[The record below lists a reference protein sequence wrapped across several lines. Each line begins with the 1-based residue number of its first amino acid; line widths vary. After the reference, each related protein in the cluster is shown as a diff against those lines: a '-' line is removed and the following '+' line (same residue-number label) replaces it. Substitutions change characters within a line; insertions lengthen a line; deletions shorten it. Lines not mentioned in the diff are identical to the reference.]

1 MAGTTK
7 YITWSGG
14 PSGDYTCDGTHDEVE
29 INAAFTWANSN
40 PSNIIKMRGTGD
52 SSSPH
57 KYHIEGQ
64 IKICSYVTWTAE
76 TGACLWVPDNACG
89 STISNCVFPNG
100 TPVIGQLGSYIVKVE
115 IYGFE
120 IDGNCQNQS
129 TVLGKANGKI
139 QSAGSGVER
148 LIQLRGLSGSQTKAS
163 EIYIH
168 DMNFHDAFGEAV
180 HIQYAKSIRV
190 KNIGASNHQ
199 HDCVYYGEVS
209 GDDNEISDCMLY
221 GITDSTIRLDNC
233 QNVPVHDNYIYS
245 YDGSNNNTATM
256 YGHNGM
262 QIANNSG
269 TYFTLHT
276 DNISVYNNVFN
287 GKNLCGIWLNDTMKT
302 SGSTAQNV
310 HIYNNSFELEIGW
323 ADWAY
328 WSSGISI
335 AAWGNGVV
343 IENNILDGCYANSIQ
358 VISAISSS
366 STHTVTVKNN
376 NIINTMGKRAGSSAG
391 PSVQGWG
398 IYNAIPTKFVVKAEN
413 NYTSGNLAGNYKGLT
428 PISAADA
435 SISSAGPDGG
445 SSEDDSD
452 DTVTPVPSTGIH
464 IISDTAKI
472 ITTDFGYVQRAAD
485 DYRAYINGVPFNVV
499 RYSGSGSKVV
509 SESHSPS
516 TSSSNLGDLNLKGS
530 ELELTCIAN
539 SIDEIDQVMA
549 AFAQR
554 GRSFLEL
561 GGPYKG
567 YFVSGIMPDHGSSFD
582 KGQSNIPEEM
592 LDYSAS
598 FKTEFPYREWMYPT
612 IRGRYIS
619 SSCTFS
625 SCDTHNGNLVQNPNF
640 SSWTPDHNLQ
650 WKMIYRDAEDNQW
663 QTVKYSPELTMWC
676 ACAKTG
682 TNNRIMVSGPQ
693 LVTDWSGDYHTG
705 IYTGDVSPI
714 TGGLAF
720 GGNGYVDIPVPDIAN
735 ATDFTIYV
743 QFSTSVTGVTQSV
756 FGMGRNISSNPL
768 CAIWVKPTGQIV
780 FWHRDDTATTTA
792 GITDTNNSADGLTHE
807 VCAVKNGTTYTLY
820 VDNVL
825 VGTTTVTV
833 GQCSVNGA
841 NIGRTPR
848 AADQFYFTGNVYST
862 RIYSRAFTTIAEVS
876 HAAIGTTDLMQAYST
891 VITDDPGEFWA
902 IPPAITRLS
911 NPDLLWTGAT
921 WCPDWH
927 LWVIISSSQSGS
939 DCLISS
945 DGVNWTPKTTPSNR
959 EWSNCIF
966 IQANETIAT
975 GRLIVFAKSG
985 TGSRTMYSDDQCN
998 TWVEVDIPADVST
1011 NTIQASAYSPDHS
1024 RVVIVTSD
1032 GSATKRVICTDDYGV
1047 TYYSVTT
1054 PAQTWT
1060 GVTWADLLGLFV
1072 ACSSDGAQQIMT
1084 SPTGLEGTWVLRD
1097 TPYAGS
1103 EKTSGATVVRTLD
1116 DQTDD
1121 NVGYKTLALDYSDA
1135 MNPISTF
1142 ILPALTNGDHYRLDN
1157 IRSQLKIVTSGP
1169 TAYMRVTAQTATI
1182 SETIIKEWQETSIV
1196 YKSKSFDCVFDG
1208 GTNEAV
1214 TIRFYLKTSSG
1225 SVQAAAAIMGYTASE
1240 MTSGTST
1247 ITYARNAWQDIA
1259 YASDLNLLAVVCQD
1273 TDITNYVMYSS
1284 NGVNWY
1290 LVRSLSQQLWESI
1303 DYSEDQKK
1311 FLSVAASGTARVQVS
1326 KGYGDLVDIP
1336 PACWT
1341 KVEDG
1346 QQASYVHTHDSDMS
1360 LMIEGNGSTENPGE
1374 IYQKLSLDNFY
1385 DSNELYI
1392 MLGYAYVEG
1401 LISGAFR
1408 IELYA
1413 GGTVVKQLTW
1423 DANTTDITEK
1433 DIKFRFDQI
1442 PSSVYIRVKGV
1453 GTPNNGS
1460 KFYCGYTLVS
1470 KMSDFENVDVGTEV
1484 STDGYTDCI
1493 PNVKLRG
1500 VGVTTSSGT
1509 SNRIIED
1516 TDSQVFYT
1524 DSTGYECVKTV
1535 VLPALSGGSKYQLNK
1550 LTYNFKTDSTSGYAY
1565 AKVTLQADSLF
1576 SGVETDIAL
1585 YTTNLTDYQTRKY
1598 DLPYELYSSTGETV
1612 TLRWYL
1618 KSSSSSVTA
1627 FLTNTY
1633 YKCTEI
1639 LDATIAS
1646 GTPIYIYNNA
1656 DTRKTLHIC
1665 NNLPP
1670 GVLVEINKDGTGAIR
1685 YNEPFEDDRYVSNAY
1700 KITGAVARDTKNQT
1714 LKMPASSSYEILIDS
1729 LYAVSGVPFI
1739 KLHVVSGIPQI
1750 SIAVDNGGEPG
1761 TYYASDSNTSDAL
1774 DDSDIVRQ
1782 LDNET
1787 NLRLRSLNKFYVK
1800 IEPMSGQSCVFG
1812 QMLIYSF
1819 LDTSDAQ
1826 RINIYAAE
1834 KPNEIGVY
1842 VGGEGKCSA
1851 ILSLEYRKTNMIQ

>member
-29 INAAFTWANSN
+29 INTAFAWANSN

-89 STISNCVFPNG
+89 STISDCVFPNG

-129 TVLGKANGKI
+129 TVLGKAHGKI

-148 LIQLRGLSGSQTKAS
+148 LIQLKGLSGSQTKAS

-180 HIQYAKSIRV
+180 HIQYAKSVRV
-190 KNIGASNHQ
+190 KSIGASNHQ
-199 HDCVYYGEVS
+199 HDCIYFGEVS

-233 QNVPVHDNYIYS
+233 QNIPVHDNYIYS
-245 YDGSNNNTATM
+245 YSGSNNNTATM

-276 DNISVYNNVFN
+276 DNISVYNNIFN
-287 GKNLCGIWLNDTMKT
+287 GKCLSGIWLNDTMKT

-310 HIYNNSFELEIGW
+310 HIYNNSFEIEVGW
-323 ADWAY
+323 ADWAS
-328 WSSGISI
+328 WASGISI

-343 IENNILDGCYANSIQ
+343 IENNVFDGCYANSIQ
-358 VISAISSS
+358 VISAIPSS

-376 NIINTMGKRAGSSAG
+376 NIINTMGKRAGSSGG
-391 PSVQGWG
+391 PSIQGWG
-398 IYNAIPTKFVVKAEN
+398 IWNAIPTKFVVKAGN
-413 NYTSGNLAGNYKGLT
+413 NYTAGNLAGDYKGLT
-428 PISAADA
+428 PVSESET
-435 SISSAGPDGG
+435 SISSAGPYGG
-445 SSEDDSD
+445 SDEDDSD
-452 DTVTPVPSTGIH
+452 DTVTPVTSGFYIPS
-464 IISDTAKI
+464 TAKI
-472 ITTDFGYVQRAAD
+472 ISTDFGYVQRAND
-485 DYRAYINGVPFNVV
+485 DYLAYINGVPFEIVG
-499 RYSGSGSKVV
+499 YSGSGGKVI

-516 TSSSNLGDLNLKGS
+516 TPSSNLGDLDLKGS

-549 AFAQR
+549 AFARR

-561 GGPYKG
+561 GGPFKN
-567 YFVSGIMPDHGSSFD
+567 YFVSGVMPEHGARYD
-582 KGQSNIPEEM
+582 KGQNEIPDEC
-592 LDYSAS
+592 LAYTVH

-612 IRGRYIS
+612 IRSRYIS
-619 SSCTFS
+619 SSCTIS
-625 SCDTHNGNLVQNPNF
+625 SCDIHDGNLVQNPNF

-650 WKMIYRDAEDNQW
+650 WKMIKRDAEDNQW
-663 QTVKYSPELTMWC
+663 QKVKYSPELTQWC

-693 LVTDWSGDYHTG
+693 LVTDLSGAYHTG
-705 IYTGDVSPI
+705 IYTGDVTPI

-720 GGNGYVDIPVPDIAN
+720 GGTDGYVDVPVLDIAN
-735 ATDFTIYV
+735 ATNWTIYTK
-743 QFSTSVTGVTQSV
+743 FSTSITGLNQTV
-756 FGMGRNISSNPL
+756 FGLGRKNSNTPL
-768 CAIWVKPTGQIV
+768 CVIWVDATGHAV
-780 FWHRDDTATTTA
+780 FWHRDDSSVTANITGGIVADGETHEICVVKSGTTYMLYIDKASAGTTTA
-792 GITDTNNSADGLTHE
+792 TLGL
-807 VCAVKNGTTYTLY
+807 
-820 VDNVL
+820 
-825 VGTTTVTV
+825 
-833 GQCSVNGA
+833 CSVNGA

-848 AADQFYFTGNVYST
+848 LSDDFYFTGN
-862 RIYSRAFTTIAEVS
+862 IYLTKVFSRAFTAAEVEQAS
-876 HAAIGTTDLMQAYST
+876 NGTTDLMQGYST
-891 VITDDPGEFWA
+891 TITDDPGEFWA
-902 IPPAITRLS
+902 IPPAIARLS
-911 NPDLLWTGAT
+911 SPDLLWTGAT

-927 LWVIISSSQSGS
+927 LWVIISSSQSGT
-939 DCLISS
+939 DCIISP
-945 DGVNWTPKTTPSNR
+945 DGVDWTQKSTPTDR

-966 IQANETIAT
+966 IPANETITT
-975 GRLIVFAKSG
+975 GRLIIFAKSG
-985 TGSRTMYSDDQCN
+985 TGAKTMYSDDQCN
-998 TWVEVDIPADVST
+998 TWVEVDIPADVAT
-1011 NTIQASAYSPDHS
+1011 NTIQASAYSPEHS
-1024 RVVIVTSD
+1024 RVVVVTSD
-1032 GSATKRVICTDDYGV
+1032 GSATKRVIYTDDYGL
-1047 TYYSVTT
+1047 TYTSVTS
-1054 PAQTWT
+1054 PAQKWI
-1060 GVTWADLLGLFV
+1060 GITWANLLGLFV
-1072 ACSSDGAQQIMT
+1072 SCSIDGTQQIMT
-1084 SPTGLEGTWVLRD
+1084 SPTGLEGTWTLQD
-1097 TPYAGS
+1097 TPYS
-1103 EKTSGATVVRTLD
+1103 YSTKSSDATVVKTLD
-1116 DQTDD
+1116 GQTDD
-1121 NVGYKTLALDYSDA
+1121 GVEYKSLALNYSDSV
-1135 MNPISTF
+1135 NPMATF
-1142 ILPALTNGDHYRLDN
+1142 VLPVLSNGDHYRLDTV
-1157 IRSQLKIVTSGP
+1157 RCRLKIATSGP

-1182 SETIIKEWQETSIV
+1182 SETVIKDWPETSIV
-1196 YKSKSFDCVFDG
+1196 YKSKSFDCIFEG

-1214 TIRFYLKTSSG
+1214 TIKFYLKTSSG
-1225 SVQAAAAIMGYTASE
+1225 SVKAAAEEIGYTASE
-1240 MTSGTST
+1240 MTSGSSS
-1247 ITYARNAWQDIA
+1247 ITYNRNDWRDIA
-1259 YASDLNLLAVVCQD
+1259 YAPDLNLLAVVCQD
-1273 TDITNYVMYSS
+1273 NDVENNVMYSS
-1284 NGVNWY
+1284 TGSNWY
-1290 LVRSLSQQLWESI
+1290 LVKSLSQQSWTSI
-1303 DYSEDQKK
+1303 EYSKVQKI
-1311 FLSVAASGTARVQVS
+1311 FLSVAASGTYRVQVS
-1326 KGYGDLVDIP
+1326 TGYGDLVDIP

-1346 QQASYVHTHDSDMS
+1346 QQASYLHTHDSDMS
-1360 LMIEGNGSTENPGE
+1360 LMIEGDGTTENPGE
-1374 IYQKLSLDNFY
+1374 IYQKLSLDNIY
-1385 DSNELYI
+1385 DSDELYI
-1392 MLGYAYVEG
+1392 MMGYAYVEG
-1401 LISGAFR
+1401 LVTGAYR
-1408 IELYA
+1408 VELYA

-1423 DANTTDITEK
+1423 DANTTDETEK
-1433 DIKFRFDQI
+1433 DIKFRFEQI

-1453 GTPNNGS
+1453 NTPNNGS

-1470 KMSDFENVDVGTEV
+1470 KMSDFENDDVGTEV
-1484 STDGYTDCI
+1484 STDGYTDCV

-1509 SNRIIED
+1509 SDRIIED

-1524 DSTGYECVKTV
+1524 ESTEYECVKTV
-1535 VLPALSGGSKYQLNK
+1535 VLPALTGGSKYQLNE
-1550 LTYNFKTDSTSGYAY
+1550 LSYNFKTDSTSGYVY
-1565 AKVTLQADSLF
+1565 ARVTLQAASLF
-1576 SGVETDIAL
+1576 SGVEKDIAL
-1585 YTTNLTDYQTRKY
+1585 YTTNLTEYQTRKY
-1598 DLPYELYSSTGETV
+1598 DLQYELYSSTNETV

-1618 KSSSSSVTA
+1618 KSSLSSVTA
-1627 FLTNTY
+1627 FLTNTH

-1656 DTRKTLHIC
+1656 DTRKRLQIC
-1665 NNLPP
+1665 NTLPP
-1670 GVLVEINKDGTGAIR
+1670 GVLIEINKDGTGAIR

-1729 LYAVSGVPFI
+1729 LYAVAGVPFI
-1739 KLHVVSGIPQI
+1739 KLYVISGIPQI
-1750 SIAVDNGGEPG
+1750 SIAVDNDGEPG
-1761 TYYASDSNTSDAL
+1761 TYYAVDSNTSDAL
-1774 DDSDIVRQ
+1774 NDSDIIRQ

-1800 IEPMSGQSCVFG
+1800 IEPLSGQSCVFG

-1851 ILSLEYRKTNMIQ
+1851 VLSLEYRKTNMLQ